1 MSSQGFEA
9 LDIAF
14 QKQWPYDSVLFYFIT
29 ENSKKIMKGE
39 RRGP

>member
-14 QKQWPYDSVLFYFIT
+14 QKQGSNESILFDLMI